1 MASLNDDK
9 NLNET
14 PLAEN
19 TASVLPSDE
28 KTADNNVIYHERKRA
43 YTIGVVRRLA
53 EGNYDAP
60 IVVEGADRQLLRE
73 LEILRRGLRDYRDKT
88 EEKERRLS
96 TDVASVA
103 HDMKTPLAVIAGYAE
118 CIQAGMTDKDYPTLI
133 YEKAQEMNEQVVG
146 IVEANRRAKQE
157 RHFVKVDCREFFTAE
172 CEKYSVVAKRKNI
185 EYTVG
190 KPKKGFVYGDES
202 ILASIIQNIITN
214 AVKYTDEGGSIKI
227 SFAKTAKHYKIT
239 VKDNGK
245 GISKEDLPHIFD
257 KYFMVDKSR
266 STSNSSGL
274 GLYTAKEYVEE
285 HGGEIKVKSE
295 VGKGSRFTVCLPI
308 EDEMLKG
315 TKIFDKMPRVEKL
328 LMLTIGFFLTSVI
341 YRIIRACETERYS
354 DAITAWI
361 SFFLCPIIWVAD
373 IVAVAF
379 TNKLYGY

>member
-14 PLAEN
+14 PLAEDA
-19 TASVLPSDE
+19 ASVLPFDE
-28 KTADNNVIYHERKRA
+28 KRNKSIYHDRKRA
-43 YTIGVVRRLA
+43 YTVGVVRRLA

-73 LEILRRGLRDYRDKT
+73 LEILRRGLRDYRDKAE
-88 EEKERRLS
+88 EEKRRLS

-103 HDMKTPLAVIAGYAE
+103 HDLKTPLAVIAGYAE

-133 YEKAQEMNEQVVG
+133 FEKAQEMNEQVVG

-157 RHFVKVDCREFFTAE
+157 RHFVKVDCREFFAAE
-172 CEKYSVVAKRKNI
+172 CEKYSVIAKRKNI

-202 ILASIIQNIITN
+202 ILSSIVQNIVTN
-214 AVKYTDEGGSIKI
+214 AVKYTGAGGRIKI
-227 SFAKTAKHYKIT
+227 SFSKTAKHYKIT
-239 VKDNGK
+239 VKDSGK
-245 GISKEDLPHIFD
+245 GISKEDLPRVFD
-257 KYFMVDKSR
+257 KYFMADKSR

-274 GLYTAKEYVEE
+274 GLYTAKEYVTE

-295 VGKGSRFTVCLPI
+295 VGKGSSFTVCLPF
-308 EDEMLKG
+308 ENEMLRG
-315 TKIFDKMPRVEKL
+315 TKIFDRMPRIEKL
-328 LMLTIGFFLTSVI
+328 LMLTLGFFLTGVI
-341 YRIIRACETERYS
+341 YRIIRACETEELS
-354 DAITAWI
+354 DVITAWI
-361 SFFLCPIIWVAD
+361 TFFLCPIIWVAD